1 MFPIVSG
8 GFLGR
13 RRPLSAQFRQMK
25 SPSLSYFRVD
35 RIRLLRWSAGIVS
48 CFGVS
53 IFLFHFW
60 GPGETQSTDNAVSTV
75 VQSNEPIQPIEA
87 LSGLDP
93 GKVGL
98 GRKLFHDPILSRNNE
113 ISCSHCHNLKTGG
126 TDRKALSIGID
137 GAVGVINAPTVLNS
151 GFNFSQ
157 FWDGRASTLEQQID
171 GPIQSEIE
179 MGSTWPELIEK
190 LKRSQEY
197 VRDFRQIYGDEIQS
211 EHVRDALATFERSLS
226 TPNSRFDR
234 YLRHDSGVLTAREQ
248 EGYKLFKSFGCAS
261 CHQGVSVGGNMY
273 QKLGVMAPYFT
284 DRGHITKA
292 DWGRFNVTGD
302 ERDMYMFKV
311 PSLRNVE
318 LTAPYFH
325 DGSAAT
331 LEDAV
336 RMMAKYQLGRHLTD
350 QEVELI
356 VEFLKTLTG
365 ELDGKPL

>member
-1 MFPIVSG
+1 
-8 GFLGR
+8 
-13 RRPLSAQFRQMK
+13 MK
-25 SPSLSYFRVD
+25 S
-35 RIRLLRWSAGIVS
+35 
-48 CFGVS
+48 
-53 IFLFHFW
+53 
-60 GPGETQSTDNAVSTV
+60 
-75 VQSNEPIQPIEA
+75 
-87 LSGLDP
+87 
-93 GKVGL
+93 
-98 GRKLFHDPILSRNNE
+98 
-113 ISCSHCHNLKTGG
+113 
-126 TDRKALSIGID
+126 KAT
-137 GAVGVINAPTVLNS
+137 P
-151 GFNFSQ
+151 
-157 FWDGRASTLEQQID
+157 
-171 GPIQSEIE
+171 
-179 MGSTWPELIEK
+179 
-190 LKRSQEY
+190 
-197 VRDFRQIYGDEIQS
+197 
-211 EHVRDALATFERSLS
+211 VRDALATFERSSS

-234 YLRHDSGVLTAREQ
+234 YSRHDSGVLTAREQ

-336 RMMAKYQLGRHLTD
+336 RMMAEYLGRHLTD